1 MGIYNRARTLIEQ
14 STDPRQRFKELSERT
29 GISAES
35 WKTFWNRGTKIS
47 GEMVEA
53 LGRAWPQYAFW
64 LATGITDAPHG
75 HIDAYPDD
83 DRVTA
88 LGLPV
93 KRTRAGQLFQLE
105 IERQGY
111 IEAQLRENPHF
122 DEDEMLRTLEARI
135 RKLTRLRDQEEQT
148 LAELE
153 NDDQKD

>member
-1 MGIYNRARTLIEQ
+1 MSIYNRSRALIER
-14 STDPRQRFKELSERT
+14 STDPRQRFKELSDRT

-53 LGRAWPQYAFW
+53 LGKAWPQYAFW
-64 LATGITDAPHG
+64 LTTGITDEKHG
-75 HIDAYPDD
+75 HIDAYADD
-83 DRVTA
+83 DHLSSVGGPVT
-88 LGLPV
+88 
-93 KRTRAGQLFQLE
+93 RTRAGQLFQAELQRQSYLE
-105 IERQGY
+105 G
-111 IEAQLRENPHF
+111 QLQKDPHF
-122 DEDEMLRTLEARI
+122 DEDETLRTLEATI

>member
-1 MGIYNRARTLIEQ
+1 MSIYNRARTLIEQ

-35 WKTFWNRGTKIS
+35 WKTFWNRGTKVS
-47 GEMVEA
+47 GEMIEA

-64 LATGITDAPHG
+64 LTTGITDEKHG

-88 LGLPV
+88 LDLPV

-105 IERQGY
+105 IERQSY
-111 IEAQLRENPHF
+111 VQAQLRDNPHF
-122 DEDEMLRTLEARI
+122 DEDETLRALEATI

-153 NDDQKD
+153 NDDQKN

>member
-1 MGIYNRARTLIEQ
+1 MNIYDRARTLIEQ

-64 LATGITDAPHG
+64 LATGIADEKHG
-75 HIDAYPDD
+75 HNDAYP
-83 DRVTA
+83 RNSSASPEMTVN
-88 LGLPV
+88 
-93 KRTRAGQLFQLE
+93 RMRAAQLFQLE
-105 IERQGY
+105 IERQNY
-111 IEAQLRENPHF
+111 VLAQLRENPHF
-122 DEDEMLRTLEARI
+122 DEDEKLRTLEAMI
-135 RKLTRLRDQEEQT
+135 RKLIRLRDQEEQT